1 LPVSPTLVAVLP
13 LVASV
18 SSAAATP
25 TDLFFSEYRGVE
37 QQQGA
42 RDLQRH
48 RCAVDLT
55 AEGYN
60 VQMFFNGSVTR
71 RAHDQPDRNSCERRR
86 LCARKALPD
95 PSGTYRAEMTLP
107 DGQVVTASFGVKP

>member
-1 LPVSPTLVAVLP
+1 MLEIFNGT
-13 LVASV
+13 
-18 SSAAATP
+18 
-25 TDLFFSEYRGVE
+25 
-37 QQQGA
+37 GA
-42 RDLQRH
+42 P
-48 RCAVDLT
+48 VDLT